1 MFTPYIEE
9 IVYDIINK
17 MIRERKLHFTDS
29 DIEEIVNKYGELY
42 GDEYIK
48 YILHRGGFNKVVEK
62 INKTL
67 NQYGMTLYKFEVDG
81 IWQYCVESSKIPV
94 EIQGILCS
102 YASDYIG
109 NKIAADIIM
118 MYEAEDSEYGDS
130 LAWTLYKLAVLFG
143 IKPDKREIIRPDIEN
158 VDKII
163 NYVYGDTIITLTFA
177 FNIWENKTFIDYRMV
192 VSTK

>member
-17 MIRERKLHFTDS
+17 MIRERKLHFTDT
-29 DIEEIVNKYGELY
+29 DVEEIVNKYGEFY
-42 GDEYIK
+42 GDEYVK
-48 YILHRGGFNKVVEK
+48 YILHGGGFNKVVEK
-62 INKTL
+62 INKVL
-67 NQYGMTLYKFEVDG
+67 NQHGMTLYKFEVDG

-118 MYEAEDSEYGDS
+118 MGSFLGEGIPPAEAAISQSKARSLNADNPHPFPILFTSVAIIPSE
-130 LAWTLYKLAVLFG
+130 
-143 IKPDKREIIRPDIEN
+143 
-158 VDKII
+158 
-163 NYVYGDTIITLTFA
+163 
-177 FNIWENKTFIDYRMV
+177 
-192 VSTK
+192 